1 MTDEMILKKAIE
13 KAVKGGYGKHLAKAW
28 LKSITPNSREYFVL
42 IFSHSFAKA
51 FWGKK
56 EVWKVDIDPL
66 YQKLHQKNPS
76 FEGGNFRVA
85 ERAWEYHLQQM
96 VLEEN
101 PICYLKKFL

>member
-51 FWGKK
+51 F
-56 EVWKVDIDPL
+56 
-66 YQKLHQKNPS
+66 
-76 FEGGNFRVA
+76 FEDTHVGWQLA
-85 ERAWEYHLQQM
+85 LTEM

-101 PICYLKKFL
+101 PIRYLKKFL